1 MGKTITELRNKW
13 LPILQVR
20 QTISEEEL
28 EEYNKEVKKF
38 VEQNPNWEDNIV
50 YI

>member
-1 MGKTITELRNKW
+1 MKKTMTELRNKW

-20 QTISEEEL
+20 ETISEQEL
-28 EEYNKEVKKF
+28 EEYNKDIKRF
-38 VEQNPNWEDNIV
+38 VEENPHWEDNIV